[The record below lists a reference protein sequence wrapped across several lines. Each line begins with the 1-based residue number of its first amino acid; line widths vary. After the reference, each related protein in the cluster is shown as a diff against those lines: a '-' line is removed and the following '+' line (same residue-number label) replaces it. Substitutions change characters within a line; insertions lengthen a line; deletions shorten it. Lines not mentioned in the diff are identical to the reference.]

1 MAVMFI
7 HVVQGTIHAHE
18 GFDNSMFGIWMFL
31 TVVLMMLTRE
41 IRFRLNA
48 IELTDNEL
56 VIRPLLGLL
65 PATRIRYSEIMGYNA
80 AIEESKTSDGQAV
93 YIYQNNKRT
102 IEISN
107 AYYKDFSDFEKELR
121 KKIKLL
127 GWESVSISK
136 IFMNSLG
143 VPIKWSS
150 EKD

>member
-1 MAVMFI
+1 
-7 HVVQGTIHAHE
+7 
-18 GFDNSMFGIWMFL
+18 
-31 TVVLMMLTRE
+31 
-41 IRFRLNA
+41 
-48 IELTDNEL
+48 
-56 VIRPLLGLL
+56 
-65 PATRIRYSEIMGYNA
+65 MGYNA